1 MSKVETQ
8 RKPNDSAGLCD
19 TVYSCHLVCSE
30 NKTNNVFGVCTNIRN
45 GLVLFIFLYLRITVF
60 ETE

>member
-1 MSKVETQ
+1 METQ

-30 NKTNNVFGVCTNIRN
+30 NKTNNVFGVCTNIQN
-45 GLVLFIFLYLRITVF
+45 GLALFFLIFENNGF
-60 ETE
+60 